1 MDLIFGILENF
12 ELINIL
18 FFIRP
23 IREWLERKP
32 FFKNRNKV
40 FNSVAAIVAIAL
52 IVLSILVIIGFMII
66 HVFN

>member
-1 MDLIFGILENF
+1 MDLIVDILENF
-12 ELINIL
+12 ELLNI
-18 FFIRP
+18 FFFVRP
-23 IREWLERKP
+23 VREWLEKKP

-52 IVLSILVIIGFMII
+52 IILSILVIIGFMTI